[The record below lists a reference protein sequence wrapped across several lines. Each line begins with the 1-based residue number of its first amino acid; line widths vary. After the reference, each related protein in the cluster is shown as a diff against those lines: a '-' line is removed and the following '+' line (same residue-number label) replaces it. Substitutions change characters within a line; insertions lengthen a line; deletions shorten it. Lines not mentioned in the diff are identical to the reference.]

1 MITKNF
7 KSKIP
12 LWAELSLISIIPLLA
27 ITASILYFGNSQK
40 SKSESFITTQ
50 QNVFKCMQTLES
62 LRKEIRNTHNSIELI
77 DTLKI
82 FENYKNQLYESSS
95 LFLKVDKN
103 LLSTIL
109 RSAQKIESNLG
120 LFKKYNLLKKNF
132 EIENETLNSEIS
144 NSLNN
149 LQNLSLTNQYI
160 GNSLIKN
167 NLINFLIITT
177 IIIFMTT
184 ILIGW
189 RIRSIIQSIH
199 KINHLFEVAG
209 EEFIDLEK
217 MESNSDVEELNT
229 IFNSLVKSSNETYNR
244 RQELQLKS
252 RLATIGETAAHISHE
267 IVSPLTVIKM
277 NSYKLTKQNDQDI
290 IKIGTV
296 NIRMIDR
303 ISKIIAA
310 TKKGA
315 YLNEEETIELIQFKD
330 FVEEVKLLT
339 SIKLKDKSIDFIIE
353 GELQFE
359 FKAKEGQLLQVFI
372 NLINNSSDAIEELS
386 EKWIKIKIQN
396 MESEIKF
403 AIEDSGHGIPEHVL
417 EKLFGSFFTTKKFG
431 KGNGIGLNL
440 SRKII
445 EGHSGKLFY
454 NKESKNTEFIITL
467 PRV

>member
-12 LWAELSLISIIPLLA
+12 LWVELSLLSLIPLLA
-27 ITASILYFGNSQK
+27 ITASILYFGHSQK
-40 SKSESFITTQ
+40 SKGESFIATQ
-50 QNVFKCMQTLES
+50 QDLFKCMQTLES
-62 LRKEIRNTHNSIELI
+62 LRKEIRTTHNSIELL
-77 DTLKI
+77 DTLKM
-82 FENYKNQLYESSS
+82 FQKYKFQLTESTE

-103 LLSTIL
+103 ISSSITLSSQI
-109 RSAQKIESNLG
+109 IETNLD
-120 LFKKYNLLKKNF
+120 LFKKYNLLKINF
-132 EIENETLNSEIS
+132 EIENETLNSEVS

-149 LQNLSLTNQYI
+149 LQNLSKMNQEI
-160 GNSLIKN
+160 GNTLIKN
-167 NLINFLIITT
+167 NLINFLIITA
-177 IIIFMTT
+177 IIILMTT
-184 ILIGW
+184 LLIGW

-199 KINHLFEVAG
+199 KINHLFKVAG
-209 EEFIDLEK
+209 DELIDIEK
-217 MESNSDVEELNT
+217 MESNSDVEELDT
-229 IFNSLVKSSNETYNR
+229 IYNSLAKSSNETYNR

-277 NSYKLTKQNDQDI
+277 NSYKLTKQNDLDI
-290 IKIGTV
+290 VKIGTV

-315 YLNEEETIELIQFKD
+315 YLNEEETIELILFKD

-339 SIKLKDKSIDFIIE
+339 SIKLKDKFIILEIE
-353 GELQFE
+353 GDIQFE

-372 NLINNSSDAIEELS
+372 NLIHNSSDAIEELS

-396 MESEIKF
+396 SESEIQF
-403 AIEDSGHGIPEHVL
+403 AIEDSGKGIPEHVL
-417 EKLFGSFFTTKKFG
+417 EKLFSSFFTTKKFG